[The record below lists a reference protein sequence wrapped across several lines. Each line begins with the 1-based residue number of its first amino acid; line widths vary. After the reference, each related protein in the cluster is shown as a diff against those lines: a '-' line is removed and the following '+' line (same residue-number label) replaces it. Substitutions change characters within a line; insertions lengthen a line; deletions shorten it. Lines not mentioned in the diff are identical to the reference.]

1 MSLRPDTV
9 KRIDSLSRHP
19 DFTLSNPNR
28 VRALYGA
35 FTGNQVRFHDPSGK
49 GYQMIADM
57 VIALDKQN
65 PQTAARFIPQLG
77 RWRRYERERSE
88 LMRLALEKIAAQ
100 RELSKDVS
108 EQVHKSLA

>member
-1 MSLRPDTV
+1 M
-9 KRIDSLSRHP
+9 
-19 DFTLSNPNR
+19 
-28 VRALYGA
+28 RALYGA
-35 FTGNQVRFHDPSGK
+35 FTGNAVRFHDPSGK

-57 VIALDKQN
+57 VMALDKQN

-77 RWRRYERERSE
+77 RWRRYERGRSE

-100 RELSKDVS
+100 PDLSKDVA